1 MSALPHATKKTSP
14 LSLFTQAE
22 LHNDELLSVT
32 SAEDWTTK
40 TKNMTKGEKDELTN
54 RMAAFILSLEDV
66 DAFVPETT
74 LPKPARQDLQSNLQ
88 KLLTTSPRITLLKD
102 FVQPHIVID
111 DSGKNPAGYH
121 GQGLNALVNLLDD
134 RVSALTLWQ
143 HLRGALSAY
152 YDFVAKNPEYQW
164 HALAMAIIAT
174 LTVYQ
179 IMVNRVPKL
188 FPGVT
193 TPDIDSV
200 VGKAS
205 KTASGSPGAGSSR
218 SATTSNKAD
227 ATGPSDSATRS
238 GGSGQTPAA

>member
-1 MSALPHATKKTSP
+1 
-14 LSLFTQAE
+14 
-22 LHNDELLSVT
+22 VT

-66 DAFVPETT
+66 DAFVPETN
-74 LPKPARQDLQSNLQ
+74 LPNTARQDLQSNLQ
-88 KLLTTSPRITLLKD
+88 KLLTTSPRITMLKNL
-102 FVQPHIVID
+102 VQPHIVKD

-121 GQGLNALVNLLDD
+121 GQGLNALVNLLNDC
-134 RVSALTLWQ
+134 VSALTLWQ

-188 FPGVT
+188 FPGVGNN
-193 TPDIDSV
+193 PDIDSV
-200 VGKAS
+200 VGKAC
-205 KTASGSPGAGSSR
+205 KTASSSPGPGSSR
-218 SATTSNKAD
+218 SATTSNKVD
-227 ATGPSDSATRS
+227 ATDPRDSTTRS
-238 GGSGQTPAA
+238 GGSIQTPAA